1 MPRAVLK
8 VVCAVVHICVACIPA
23 PWSENAHK
31 QNKSNFE
38 VVGASFVRKY
48 NTPVLSKI
56 CSREWPRA
64 HVMETFV
71 NDKIKAKQFSV
82 GGVARWTIGT
92 MDHRRNGQ

>member
-8 VVCAVVHICVACIPA
+8 VVCAIVHICVACMTA

-31 QNKSNFE
+31 QNKRNFE

-71 NDKIKAKQFSV
+71 NDKIKAKQFSA
-82 GGVARWTIGT
+82 G
-92 MDHRRNGQ
+92 